1 MAVKRFKASAAEKLE
16 RRPYTLEEVAMIY
29 DKAPDD
35 FWRYM
40 ILGGFYTGLRLGDLI
55 CLSWSAVDW
64 EQNRIHLTAIK
75 TGRVLHIPL
84 AKPLRS
90 LLKALKVKAG
100 KVSPTNPIWPKQ
112 AKHYQAQGARR
123 FSHVFYS
130 RILYPC
136 GLVPQRNGKRS
147 KTSRAGS
154 QRSFPSTSCTNDGRS
169 HTNSRTRTT
178 SKSR

>member
-1 MAVKRFKASAAEKLE
+1 VSL
-16 RRPYTLEEVAMIY
+16 IY

-55 CLSWSAVDW
+55 CLSWGAVDW
-64 EQNRIHLTAIK
+64 ERNQIHLTAIK

-84 AKPLRS
+84 AKPLLSR
-90 LLKALKVKAG
+90 LKALKVKAG
-100 KVSPTNPIWPKQ
+100 KVGPCDPIWPKQ

-130 RILYPC
+130 QILYPC
-136 GLVPQRNGKRS
+136 GLAPQRNGKRS
-147 KTSRAGS
+147 KAGRAGS
-154 QRSFPSTSCTNDGRS
+154 SVTFHSLRQNAECREMRSLAA
-169 HTNSRTRTT
+169 
-178 SKSR
+178 